1 MLKKIGREGKRG
13 MDVALWALGGGILLA
28 AAAVAWAVVGRAKKA
43 KVVVTTRFQRVGA
56 FVFRRRDGSDLLRMR
71 ACTGWVKR
79 RLFREETGQLT
90 FQLQEELTEGEGEV
104 VLLDGERELLRLD
117 REHPAGTVTLAGET
131 TYLLQWTF
139 QKASGRCTLSW

>member
-1 MLKKIGREGKRG
+1 
-13 MDVALWALGGGILLA
+13 MDVALWILGGVILLA
-28 AAAVAWAVVGRAKKA
+28 AAAVGWAVVGKAKKA

-56 FVFRRRDGSDLLRMR
+56 FVFRRRDGSDRLQMR

-90 FQLQEELTEGEGEV
+90 FRLQEELTEGEGEV

-117 REHPAGTVTLAGET
+117 REHPTGTVTLAGET
-131 TYLLQWTF
+131 IYLLQWTF
-139 QKASGRCTLSW
+139 QKASGRCTLFW

>member
-1 MLKKIGREGKRG
+1 

-56 FVFRRRDGSDLLRMR
+56 FVFRRRDGSDRLRMR

-139 QKASGRCTLSW
+139 RKASGRCTLSW

>member
-1 MLKKIGREGKRG
+1 

-56 FVFRRRDGSDLLRMR
+56 FVFRRRDGSDRLRMR

>member
-1 MLKKIGREGKRG
+1 

-28 AAAVAWAVVGRAKKA
+28 AAAVAWAVVGRAKKG

-56 FVFRRRDGSDLLRMR
+56 FVFRRRDGSDRLRMR

>member
-1 MLKKIGREGKRG
+1 

-56 FVFRRRDGSDLLRMR
+56 FVFRRRDGSDRLRMR

-90 FQLQEELTEGEGEV
+90 FQLQEELTEGEGEL

>member
-1 MLKKIGREGKRG
+1 
-13 MDVALWALGGGILLA
+13 MDVALWILGGVILLA
-28 AAAVAWAVVGRAKKA
+28 AAAVGWAVVGKAKKA

-56 FVFRRRDGSDLLRMR
+56 FVFRRRDGSDRLQMR

-90 FQLQEELTEGEGEV
+90 FRLQEELTEGEGEV

-139 QKASGRCTLSW
+139 QKASGRCTLFW

>member
-1 MLKKIGREGKRG
+1 MLKKIGREGKQG

-56 FVFRRRDGSDLLRMR
+56 FVFRRRDGSDRLRMR

>member
-1 MLKKIGREGKRG
+1 

-28 AAAVAWAVVGRAKKA
+28 AAAVAWTVVGRAKKA

-56 FVFRRRDGSDLLRMR
+56 FVFRRRDGSDRLRMR